1 MTVQVSALGRTR
13 IWAESSF
20 AVDGTGTLANFL
32 DLPIVENSGTF
43 VPLTEH
49 LEPQLQQ
56 QYLHSFTNS
65 KMVLAKKSSTL
76 AFQTYLAGTGSPN
89 PGNAAFANP
98 TTNWALGRLLGV
110 VMGAVQ
116 QGTPQAGAT
125 TVQAGST
132 TTSVNVTA
140 GHGNT
145 LGSPGGAYAVRIQS
159 TGLYEAREIL
169 SCTANAVVPK
179 VAHSSAPVSGEPIIW
194 ATTFGLTNNTAGF
207 LSTLQFLVEGQEA
220 DDEFLGLGMQ
230 GTLAIDVT
238 QGQIA
243 KLSANLTGAS
253 WARKSVAT
261 LGPATITNFSPI
273 AHMTS
278 ELILG
283 TGTITS
289 TQTRNLVSHSSSTW
303 TPGFANLPVTSPEG
317 PADSGIIGWKRA
329 RGRAITGQV
338 QVYDDAATN
347 WITADTNRTDLS
359 LFQQIGM
366 TTSGIVLLSAPTVQ
380 LSVVPPRTPAN
391 DLYGFLVSWAGRNDE
406 AISSPSTD
414 VQRSAFRIHIF

>member
-1 MTVQVSALGRTR
+1 
-13 IWAESSF
+13 
-20 AVDGTGTLANFL
+20 
-32 DLPIVENSGTF
+32 
-43 VPLTEH
+43 LT
-49 LEPQLQQ
+49 
-56 QYLHSFTNS
+56 
-65 KMVLAKKSSTL
+65 
-76 AFQTYLAGTGSPN
+76 TYLAGTGAPQD
-89 PGNAAFANP
+89 GNDTFANP

-110 VMGAVQ
+110 LMGAVQ
-116 QGTPQAGAT
+116 QGTPQVAAT
-125 TVQAGST
+125 AVTAGST

-145 LGSPGGAYAVRIQS
+145 LGAPGGAYAVRIQS

-169 SCTANAVVPK
+169 SVTANAVVPK
-179 VAHSSAPVSGEPIIW
+179 VAHSAAPVLGEPVIW
-194 ATTFGLTNNTAGF
+194 ATTFGLTNNLSGF
-207 LSTLQFLVEGQEA
+207 LSTLQFLVEGAESG
-220 DDEFLGLGMQ
+220 DEFVGLGMQ
-230 GTLAIDVT
+230 GTMSIDIT

-243 KLSANLTGAS
+243 KLSTQLTGAS
-253 WARKSVAT
+253 WVRSNVT
-261 LGPATITNFSPI
+261 SLGAATITNFSPI

-289 TQTRNLVSHSSSTW
+289 SQTRNVVSHSSSTW
-303 TPGFANLPVTSPEG
+303 TPGMANLPVTSPEG
-317 PADSGIIGWKRA
+317 PADSGMIGWKRA

-338 QVYDDAATN
+338 QVYDDTATN

-359 LFQQIGM
+359 LFQQVGM
-366 TTSGIVLLSAPTVQ
+366 TTAGIVLLSAPTIQ

-391 DLYGFLVSWAGRNDE
+391 DLYGFQVSWAGRNDE

>member
-13 IWAESSF
+13 IAAEAAF
-20 AVDGTGTLANFL
+20 AVDESGTPANFL
-32 DLPIVENSGTF
+32 DLPIVESSGTF

-56 QYLHSFTNS
+56 QFLHSFTNS

-76 AFQTYLAGTGSPN
+76 ALQTYLAGTAAPN
-89 PGNAAFANP
+89 PGNATFANP

-110 VMGAVQ
+110 LMGAVQ
-116 QGTPQAGAT
+116 QGTPQAAVT

-145 LGSPGGAYAVRIQS
+145 LGSPGNAYAVVLPN
-159 TGLYEAREIL
+159 GLIEAREIL
-169 SCTANAVVPK
+169 SVTANAVVPK
-179 VAHSSAPVSGEPIIW
+179 VAHSTAPQAGAAVYW
-194 ATTFGLTNNTAGF
+194 ATTFGLTNNTAGL
-207 LSTLQFLVEGQEA
+207 LSTLQFLIEGQEA
-220 DDEFLGLGMQ
+220 GDEYVGLGMQ
-230 GTLAIDVT
+230 GTLAIDIA

-253 WARKSVAT
+253 WARTSSLT
-261 LGPATITNFSPI
+261 LAASTITNFSPI

-278 ELILG
+278 ELIVG
-283 TGTITS
+283 TGTITAS
-289 TQTRNLVSHSSSTW
+289 QTRNLVSHSSSTW
-303 TPGFANLPVTSPEG
+303 TPGFANLPVMSPEG
-317 PADSGIIGWKRA
+317 PANSGIIGFKRA

>member
-13 IWAESSF
+13 IAAEAAF
-20 AVDGTGTLANFL
+20 AVDESGTPANFL

-43 VPLTEH
+43 VPLTDH
-49 LEPQLQQ
+49 LEPELQQ
-56 QYLHSFTNS
+56 QYLHSYTNS

-76 AFQTYLAGTGSPN
+76 ALTTYLAGTGAPQD
-89 PGNAAFANP
+89 GNNAWS
-98 TTNWALGRLLGV
+98 TTWALGRMLAAL
-110 VMGAVQ
+110 MGAAY
-116 QGTPQAGAT
+116 QGTPQAAAT
-125 TVQAGST
+125 AVTAGST

-145 LGSPGGAYAVRIQS
+145 LGAPGGAYAVVLPN
-159 TGLYEAREIL
+159 GLIEAREIL
-169 SCTANAVVPK
+169 SVTANAVVPK
-179 VAHSSAPVSGEPIIW
+179 VAHSTAPQTGAAVYW
-194 ATTFGLTNNTAGF
+194 ATTFGLTNNLAGF
-207 LSTLQFLVEGQEA
+207 LSTLQFLIEGAESG
-220 DDEFLGLGMQ
+220 DEYVGLGMQ
-230 GTLAIDVT
+230 GTMSIDIT

-243 KLSANLTGAS
+243 KLSTQLTGAS
-253 WARKSVAT
+253 WARTST
-261 LGPATITNFSPI
+261 LSLAAATITDFSPI

-283 TGTITS
+283 TGTITAS
-289 TQTRNLVSHSSSTW
+289 QTRNVVSHSSSTW
-303 TPGFANLPVTSPEG
+303 TPGLANLPVTSPEG
-317 PADSGIIGWKRA
+317 PASSGIIGWKRA

-338 QVYDDAATN
+338 QVYDDTATN

-359 LFQQIGM
+359 LFQQVGM
-366 TTSGIVLLSAPTVQ
+366 TTSGIVLLSAPTIQ

-414 VQRSAFRIHIF
+414 VQRSAFRVHIF

>member
-13 IWAESSF
+13 IAAEAAF
-20 AVDGTGTLANFL
+20 AVDESGTPANFL

-49 LEPQLQQ
+49 LEPMLQQ

-76 AFQTYLAGTGSPN
+76 ALQTYLAGTGAPQD
-89 PGNAAFANP
+89 GNNAWS
-98 TTNWALGRLLGV
+98 TTWALGRLLSV
-110 VMGAVQ
+110 LMGAVQ
-116 QGTPQAGAT
+116 QGTPQAAAT

-132 TTSVNVTA
+132 TSSVNVTA

-179 VAHSSAPVSGEPIIW
+179 VAHSSAPVAGEPIIW
-194 ATTFGLTNNTAGF
+194 ATTFGLTNNQAGL
-207 LSTLQFLVEGQEA
+207 LSTLQFIIEGAESG
-220 DDEFLGLGMQ
+220 DEYVGLGMQ
-230 GTLAIDVT
+230 GTLAIDIT

-253 WARKSVAT
+253 WVRSAASLA
-261 LGPATITNFSPI
+261 ASTITDFSPI

-317 PADSGIIGWKRA
+317 PASSGIIGWKRA

-338 QVYDDAATN
+338 QVYDDTATN

-359 LFQQIGM
+359 LFQQVGM

-406 AISSPSTD
+406 AIASPSTD

>member
-13 IWAESSF
+13 ICAEAAF
-20 AVDGTGTLANFL
+20 AVDETGTIANFL

-43 VPLTEH
+43 VPLTDH
-49 LEPQLQQ
+49 LEPELQQ
-56 QYLHSFTNS
+56 QYLHSYTNS

-76 AFQTYLAGTGSPN
+76 ALTTYLAGTTTPN

-110 VMGAVQ
+110 LMGAVQ

-125 TVQAGST
+125 AVVAGST

-179 VAHSSAPVSGEPIIW
+179 VAHSAAPVAGEPIVW
-194 ATTFGLTNNTAGF
+194 ATTFGLTNNLAGF
-207 LSTLQFLVEGQEA
+207 LSTLQFLVEGAEA
-220 DDEFLGLGMQ
+220 GDEYVGLGMQ
-230 GTLAIDVT
+230 GTMSIDIT

-243 KLSANLTGAS
+243 KLSTQLTGAS
-253 WARKSVAT
+253 WARTSPFT
-261 LGPATITNFSPI
+261 LAAATITNFSPI

-289 TQTRNLVSHSSSTW
+289 SQTRNVVSHSSSTW
-303 TPGFANLPVTSPEG
+303 TPGLANLPVTSPEG
-317 PADSGIIGWKRA
+317 PANSGIIGWKRA

-338 QVYDDAATN
+338 QVYDDTATN

-359 LFQQIGM
+359 LFQQVGM
-366 TTSGIVLLSAPTVQ
+366 TTAGIVLLSAPTIQ

-391 DLYGFLVSWAGRNDE
+391 DLYGFNVSWAGRNDE
-406 AISSPSTD
+406 AISNPSTD

>member
-13 IWAESSF
+13 ICAEAAF
-20 AVDGTGTLANFL
+20 AVDETGTLANFL

-43 VPLTEH
+43 VPLTDH
-49 LEPQLQQ
+49 LEPELQQ
-56 QYLHSFTNS
+56 QYLHSYTNS
-65 KMVLAKKSSTL
+65 KMVLGKKSSTL
-76 AFQTYLAGTGSPN
+76 ALTTYLAGTGAPQD
-89 PGNAAFANP
+89 GNDTFANP

-110 VMGAVQ
+110 LMGAVQ
-116 QGTPQAGAT
+116 QGTPQAAAT
-125 TVQAGST
+125 AVVAGST

-145 LGSPGGAYAVRIQS
+145 LGSPGYAYAVVLPN
-159 TGLYEAREIL
+159 GLIEAREIL

-179 VAHSSAPVSGEPIIW
+179 VAHSTAPQAGAAVYWP
-194 ATTFGLTNNTAGF
+194 TTFGLTNNLSGF
-207 LSTLQFLVEGQEA
+207 LSTLQFLVEGAESG
-220 DDEFLGLGMQ
+220 DEFVGLGMQ
-230 GTLAIDVT
+230 GTMSIDIA

-243 KLSANLTGAS
+243 KLATQLTGAS
-253 WARKSVAT
+253 WARTNVTS
-261 LGPATITNFSPI
+261 LGAATITNFSPI

-289 TQTRNLVSHSSSTW
+289 SQTRNLVSHSSSTW
-303 TPGFANLPVTSPEG
+303 TPGIANLPVTSPEG
-317 PADSGIIGWKRA
+317 PANSGMIGWKRA

-338 QVYDDAATN
+338 QVYDDTATN

-359 LFQQIGM
+359 LFQQVGM
-366 TTSGIVLLSAPTVQ
+366 TTAGIVLLSAPTIQ

-391 DLYGFLVSWAGRNDE
+391 DLYGFNVSWAGRNDE
-406 AISSPSTD
+406 AISNPSTD

>member
-13 IWAESSF
+13 IAAEAAF
-20 AVDGTGTLANFL
+20 AVDETGTLANFL

-43 VPLTEH
+43 VPLTDH
-49 LEPQLQQ
+49 LEPELQQ
-56 QYLHSFTNS
+56 QYLHSYTNS

-76 AFQTYLAGTGSPN
+76 ALTTYLAGTGAPN
-89 PGNAAFANP
+89 DGNDTFANP

-110 VMGAVQ
+110 LMGAVQ
-116 QGTPQAGAT
+116 QGTPQVAAT
-125 TVQAGST
+125 TVQSGST

-145 LGSPGGAYAVRIQS
+145 LGSPGYAYAVVLPN
-159 TGLYEAREIL
+159 GLIEAREIL
-169 SCTANAVVPK
+169 SVTANAVVPK
-179 VAHSSAPVSGEPIIW
+179 VAHSTAPQAGAAVYWP
-194 ATTFGLTNNTAGF
+194 TTFGLTNNLSGF
-207 LSTLQFLVEGQEA
+207 LSTLQFLVEGAESG
-220 DDEFLGLGMQ
+220 DEFVGLGMQ
-230 GTLAIDVT
+230 GTMSIDIA

-243 KLSANLTGAS
+243 KLATQLTGAS
-253 WARKSVAT
+253 WARSNVT
-261 LGPATITNFSPI
+261 SLGAATITNFSPI

-289 TQTRNLVSHSSSTW
+289 SQTRNVVSHSSSTW
-303 TPGFANLPVTSPEG
+303 TPGLANLPVTSPEG
-317 PADSGIIGWKRA
+317 PANSGMIGWKRA

-338 QVYDDAATN
+338 QVYDDTATN

-359 LFQQIGM
+359 LFQQVGM
-366 TTSGIVLLSAPTVQ
+366 TTAGIVLLSAPTIQ

-391 DLYGFLVSWAGRNDE
+391 DLYGFQVSWAGRNDE
-406 AISSPSTD
+406 AISNPSTD

>member
-13 IWAESSF
+13 IAAEAAF
-20 AVDGTGTLANFL
+20 AVDESGTPANFL

-43 VPLTEH
+43 VPLTDH
-49 LEPQLQQ
+49 LEPELQQ
-56 QYLHSFTNS
+56 QYLHSYTNS
-65 KMVLAKKSSTL
+65 KMVLGKKSSTL
-76 AFQTYLAGTGSPN
+76 ALTTYLAGTGAPQD
-89 PGNAAFANP
+89 GNNAWS
-98 TTNWALGRLLGV
+98 TTWALGRLLAAL
-110 VMGAVQ
+110 MGAAY
-116 QGTPQAGAT
+116 QGTPQAAAT
-125 TVQAGST
+125 AVTAGST

-145 LGSPGGAYAVRIQS
+145 LGAPGGAYAVVLPN
-159 TGLYEAREIL
+159 GLIEAREIL
-169 SCTANAVVPK
+169 SVTANAVVPK
-179 VAHSSAPVSGEPIIW
+179 VAHSTAPQAGAAVYW
-194 ATTFGLTNNTAGF
+194 ATTFGLTNNLAGF
-207 LSTLQFLVEGQEA
+207 LSTLQFLVEGAESG
-220 DDEFLGLGMQ
+220 DEYVGLGMQ
-230 GTLAIDVT
+230 GTMSIDIT

-243 KLSANLTGAS
+243 KLSAQLTGAS
-253 WARKSVAT
+253 WARTST
-261 LGPATITNFSPI
+261 LSLAAATITDFSPI

-303 TPGFANLPVTSPEG
+303 TPGMANLPVTSPEG
-317 PADSGIIGWKRA
+317 PASSGIIGWKRA

-338 QVYDDAATN
+338 QVYDDTATN

-359 LFQQIGM
+359 LFQQVGM
-366 TTSGIVLLSAPTVQ
+366 TTAGIVLLSAPTIQ

-406 AISSPSTD
+406 AIAAPSTD

>member
-13 IWAESSF
+13 LAIEAAF
-20 AVDGTGTLANFL
+20 ATSEVATPANFV
-32 DLPIVENSGTF
+32 DLPVVENSGTF

-49 LEPQLQQ
+49 LEPELQQ
-56 QYLHSFTNS
+56 QYLHSYTNS

-76 AFQTYLAGTGSPN
+76 ALTTYLAGTGTPQD
-89 PGNAAFANP
+89 GNDAWP
-98 TTNWALGRLLGV
+98 TSWALDRLLSTLMGV
-110 VMGAVQ
+110 KT

-132 TTSVNVTA
+132 TTSVNVSA

-145 LGSPGGAYAVRIQS
+145 LGAPGSAYAVVLPN
-159 TGLYEAREIL
+159 GLIEAREIL
-169 SCTANAVVPK
+169 SVTANAVVPK
-179 VAHSSAPVSGEPIIW
+179 VAHSTAPQTGAAVYW
-194 ATTFGLTNNTAGF
+194 ATTFGLTNNTAGL
-207 LSTLQFLVEGQEA
+207 LSTLQFLIEGQESG
-220 DDEFLGLGMQ
+220 DEYVGLGMQ
-230 GTLAIDVT
+230 GTLAIDIT

-243 KLSANLTGAS
+243 KLSTQLTGAS
-253 WARKSVAT
+253 WVRSST
-261 LGPATITNFSPI
+261 LTLAASTITSFSPI

-289 TQTRNLVSHSSSTW
+289 SQTRNVVSHSSSTW
-303 TPGFANLPVTSPEG
+303 TPGFTNLPVTSPEG
-317 PADSGIIGWKRA
+317 PGDSGIIGFKRA
-329 RGRAITGQV
+329 RGRAVTGQV

-359 LFQQIGM
+359 LFQQVGM
-366 TTSGIVLLSAPTVQ
+366 TTAGIVLLSAPTIQ

-391 DLYGFLVSWAGRNDE
+391 DLYGFQVSWAGRNDE
-406 AISSPSTD
+406 AISSPAND
-414 VQRSAFRIHIF
+414 NQRSAFRIHIF

>member
-13 IWAESSF
+13 IAAEATF
-20 AVDGTGTLANFL
+20 AVDESGTPANFV

-43 VPLTEH
+43 VPLTDH
-49 LEPQLQQ
+49 LEPELQQ
-56 QYLHSFTNS
+56 QYLHSYTNS

-76 AFQTYLAGTGSPN
+76 ALTTYLAGTGAPQD
-89 PGNAAFANP
+89 GNNAWS
-98 TTNWALGRLLGV
+98 TTWALGRLLAAL
-110 VMGAVQ
+110 MGAAY
-116 QGTPQAGAT
+116 QGTPQAAAT
-125 TVQAGST
+125 AVTAGST

-145 LGSPGGAYAVRIQS
+145 LGAPGGAYAVRIQS

-179 VAHSSAPVSGEPIIW
+179 VAHSAAPVTGEPIIW
-194 ATTFGLTNNTAGF
+194 ATTFGLTNNLAGF
-207 LSTLQFLVEGQEA
+207 LSTLQFIIEGAESG
-220 DDEFLGLGMQ
+220 DEYVGLGMQ
-230 GTLAIDVT
+230 GTMSIDIT

-243 KLSANLTGAS
+243 KLSAQLTGAS
-253 WARKSVAT
+253 WARTSPFSLAA
-261 LGPATITNFSPI
+261 ATITDFSPI

-283 TGTITS
+283 TGTITAS
-289 TQTRNLVSHSSSTW
+289 QTRNVVSHSSSTW
-303 TPGFANLPVTSPEG
+303 TPGLANLPVTSPEG
-317 PADSGIIGWKRA
+317 PASSGIIGWKRA

-338 QVYDDAATN
+338 QVYDDTATN

-359 LFQQIGM
+359 LFQQVGM
-366 TTSGIVLLSAPTVQ
+366 TTAGIVLLSAPTVQ

-406 AISSPSTD
+406 AIASPSTD

>member
-13 IWAESSF
+13 IAVEAAF
-20 AVDGTGTLANFL
+20 AVNETGTLANFV
-32 DLPIVENSGTF
+32 DLPVVENSGTF
-43 VPLTEH
+43 VPLTDH
-49 LEPQLQQ
+49 LEPELQQ
-56 QYLHSFTNS
+56 QYLHSYTNS

-76 AFQTYLAGTGSPN
+76 ALTTYLAGTGAPQD
-89 PGNAAFANP
+89 GNNAWS
-98 TTNWALGRLLGV
+98 TTWALGRLLSAL
-110 VMGAVQ
+110 MGAAY

-125 TVQAGST
+125 AVTAGST
-132 TTSVNVTA
+132 TSAVNVTS
-140 GHGNT
+140 GHANT
-145 LGSPGGAYAVRIQS
+145 LGAPGGAYAVLIN
-159 TGLYEAREIL
+159 GKYEAREIL
-169 SCTANAVVPK
+169 SCNATTLVPK
-179 VAHSSAPVSGEPIIW
+179 VAHSAAPVLGDPVIW

-207 LSTLQFLVEGQEA
+207 LSTLQMLVEGQETG
-220 DDEFLGLGMQ
+220 DEFVGLGMQ
-230 GTLAIDVT
+230 GTMSIDIT

-243 KLSANLTGAS
+243 KLSTQMTGAS
-253 WARKSVAT
+253 WARTSVT
-261 LGPATITNFSPI
+261 SLGAATITDFSPI

-303 TPGFANLPVTSPEG
+303 TPGMANLPVTSPEG
-317 PADSGIIGWKRA
+317 PGDSGIIGWKRA

-338 QVYDDAATN
+338 QVYDDTATN

-359 LFQQIGM
+359 LFQQVGM
-366 TTSGIVLLSAPTVQ
+366 TTSGIVLLSAPTIQ

-406 AISSPSTD
+406 AIAAPSGD

>member
-13 IWAESSF
+13 IWNESSF
-20 AVDGTGTLANFL
+20 AVDGTATLANFL

-49 LEPQLQQ
+49 LEPELQQ
-56 QYLHSFTNS
+56 QYLHAYANS

-76 AFQTYLAGTGSPN
+76 ALTTYLAGTSAPN
-89 PGNAAFANP
+89 PGNVAFANP
-98 TTNWALGRLLGV
+98 TTNWALGRLLAV
-110 VMGAVQ
+110 VMGSVQ
-116 QGTPQAGAT
+116 QGTPQAAVT
-125 TVQAGST
+125 LVTAGST
-132 TTSVNVTA
+132 TSSINVTA

-145 LGSPGGAYAVRIQS
+145 LGSPGGAYAIELVS
-159 TGLYEAREIL
+159 GLIEAREIL

-179 VAHSSAPVSGEPIIW
+179 VAHSEAPAAGKKVYW
-194 ATTFGLTNNTAGF
+194 ASSFGMTNGDLGY
-207 LSTLQFLVEGQEA
+207 LSTLQMLVEGQEA
-220 DDEFLGLGMQ
+220 GDEFVGLGMQ
-230 GTLAIDVT
+230 GTLAVDIA

-243 KLSANLTGAS
+243 KLSAQLTGAS
-253 WARKSVAT
+253 WARTTASTFGAAT
-261 LGPATITNFSPI
+261 VTNFSPI

-283 TGTITS
+283 TGTLTS
-289 TQTRNLVSHSSSTW
+289 TQTRNVVSHSSSTW

-317 PADSGIIGWKRA
+317 PANSGMIGWKRA

-338 QVYDDAATN
+338 QVYDDTATN
-347 WITADTNRTDLS
+347 WITADANRTDLS
-359 LFQQIGM
+359 LFQQVGM

-406 AISSPSTD
+406 AIAAPSGD
-414 VQRSAFRIHIF
+414 NQRSAFRIHIF

>member
-13 IWAESSF
+13 IQVEAAF
-20 AVDGTGTLANFL
+20 AVDDSGNPGNYV
-32 DLPIVENSGTF
+32 DLPVVENSGTF

-49 LEPQLQQ
+49 LEPMLQQ
-56 QYLHSFTNS
+56 QYLHSYANS
-65 KMVLAKKSSTL
+65 KMVLAKKSSTFAL
-76 AFQTYLAGTGSPN
+76 QTYLAGTGAPN
-89 PGNAAFANP
+89 DGNDAWP
-98 TTNWALGRLLGV
+98 TAWALDRLLTTLMGV
-110 VMGAVQ
+110 KT
-116 QGTPQAGAT
+116 QGTPQAGVTA
-125 TVQAGST
+125 VQAGST
-132 TTSVNVTA
+132 TSSVNVTA

-145 LGSPGGAYAVRIQS
+145 MGFAGGAYAVQLPN
-159 TGLYEAREIL
+159 GLFEAREIL
-169 SCTANAVVPK
+169 SVTANAVVPK
-179 VAHSSAPVSGEPIIW
+179 VAHSTAPSAGAAVYW
-194 ATTFGLTNNTAGF
+194 ATTFSLTNNTAGF
-207 LSTLQFLVEGQEA
+207 LDTLQFLIEGQES
-220 DDEFLGLGMQ
+220 DDLYIGLGMQ
-230 GTLAIDVT
+230 GTLAVDIT

-253 WARKSVAT
+253 WIRSSASLDAS
-261 LGPATITNFSPI
+261 TITNFSPI

-278 ELILG
+278 ELIVG

-317 PADSGIIGWKRA
+317 PADSGIIGFKRA

-347 WITADTNRTDLS
+347 WITDDTNRTDLS
-359 LFQQIGM
+359 LFQQVGM

-406 AISSPSTD
+406 AIATPSTD
-414 VQRSAFRIHIF
+414 AERSAFRIHIF

>member
-13 IWAESSF
+13 IAAEASF
-20 AVDGTGTLANFL
+20 AVDESGTPANFV

-49 LEPQLQQ
+49 LEPELQQ
-56 QYLHSFTNS
+56 QYLHSYTNS
-65 KMVLAKKSSTL
+65 KMVLGKKSSTL
-76 AFQTYLAGTGSPN
+76 ALTTYLAGTGAPQD
-89 PGNAAFANP
+89 GNNAWS
-98 TTNWALGRLLGV
+98 TTWALGRLLAAL
-110 VMGAVQ
+110 MGAAY
-116 QGTPQAGAT
+116 QGTPQVAAT

-132 TTSVNVTA
+132 TSSVNVTA

-145 LGSPGGAYAVRIQS
+145 LGAAGGAYAVVLPN
-159 TGLYEAREIL
+159 GLIEAREIL
-169 SCTANAVVPK
+169 SVTANAVVPK
-179 VAHSSAPVSGEPIIW
+179 VAHSTAPQAGAAVYW
-194 ATTFGLTNNTAGF
+194 ATTFGLTNNLAGF
-207 LSTLQFLVEGQEA
+207 LSTLQFLVEGAESG
-220 DDEFLGLGMQ
+220 DEYVGLGMQ
-230 GTLAIDVT
+230 GTMSIDIT

-243 KLSANLTGAS
+243 KLSAQLTGAS
-253 WARKSVAT
+253 WARTST
-261 LGPATITNFSPI
+261 LSLAAATITDFSPI

-303 TPGFANLPVTSPEG
+303 TPGMANLPVTSPEG
-317 PADSGIIGWKRA
+317 PASSGIIGWKRA

-338 QVYDDAATN
+338 QVYDDTATN

-359 LFQQIGM
+359 LFQQVGM
-366 TTSGIVLLSAPTVQ
+366 TTAGIVLLSAPTVQ

>member
-13 IWAESSF
+13 IAAEAAF
-20 AVDGTGTLANFL
+20 AVDESGTPANFL

-43 VPLTEH
+43 VPLTDH
-49 LEPQLQQ
+49 LEPELQQ
-56 QYLHSFTNS
+56 QYLHSYTNS

-76 AFQTYLAGTGSPN
+76 ALTTYLAGTGAPQD
-89 PGNAAFANP
+89 GNNAWS
-98 TTNWALGRLLGV
+98 TTWALGRLLAAL
-110 VMGAVQ
+110 MGAAY
-116 QGTPQAGAT
+116 QGTPQAAAT
-125 TVQAGST
+125 AVTAGST

-145 LGSPGGAYAVRIQS
+145 LGAPGGAYAVRIQS

-179 VAHSSAPVSGEPIIW
+179 VAHSAAPVTGEPIIW
-194 ATTFGLTNNTAGF
+194 ATTFGLTNNLAGF
-207 LSTLQFLVEGQEA
+207 LSTLQFLIEGAESG
-220 DDEFLGLGMQ
+220 DEYVGLGMQ
-230 GTLAIDVT
+230 GTMSIDIT

-243 KLSANLTGAS
+243 KLSTQLTGAS
-253 WARKSVAT
+253 WARTST
-261 LGPATITNFSPI
+261 LSLAAATITDFSPI

-283 TGTITS
+283 TGTITAS
-289 TQTRNLVSHSSSTW
+289 QTRNVVSHSSSTW
-303 TPGFANLPVTSPEG
+303 TPGLANLPVTSPEG
-317 PADSGIIGWKRA
+317 PASSGIIGWKRA

-338 QVYDDAATN
+338 QVYDDTATN

-406 AISSPSTD
+406 AIAAPSTD
-414 VQRSAFRIHIF
+414 VQRSAFRVHIF

>member
-13 IWAESSF
+13 IAAEAAF
-20 AVDGTGTLANFL
+20 AVDESGTPANFL

-43 VPLTEH
+43 VPLTDH
-49 LEPQLQQ
+49 LEPELQQ

-76 AFQTYLAGTGSPN
+76 ALQTYLAGTGAPQD
-89 PGNAAFANP
+89 GNNAWS
-98 TTNWALGRLLGV
+98 TTWALGRLLSV
-110 VMGAVQ
+110 LMGAVQ
-116 QGTPQAGAT
+116 QGTPQAAAT

-132 TTSVNVTA
+132 TSSVNVTA

-179 VAHSSAPVSGEPIIW
+179 VAHSSAPVAGEPIIW
-194 ATTFGLTNNTAGF
+194 ATTFGLTNNQAGL
-207 LSTLQFLVEGQEA
+207 LSTLQFIIEGAESG
-220 DDEFLGLGMQ
+220 DEYVGLGMQ
-230 GTLAIDVT
+230 GTLAIDIT

-253 WARKSVAT
+253 WVRSAASLA
-261 LGPATITNFSPI
+261 ASTITDFSPI

-303 TPGFANLPVTSPEG
+303 TPGLANLPVTSPEG
-317 PADSGIIGWKRA
+317 PASSGIIGWKRA

>member
-13 IWAESSF
+13 IAAEATF
-20 AVDGTGTLANFL
+20 AVDESGTPANFL

-43 VPLTEH
+43 VPLTDH
-49 LEPQLQQ
+49 LEPELQQ
-56 QYLHSFTNS
+56 QYLHSYTNS

-76 AFQTYLAGTGSPN
+76 ALTTYLAGTGAPQD
-89 PGNAAFANP
+89 GNNAWS
-98 TTNWALGRLLGV
+98 TTWALGRLLAAL
-110 VMGAVQ
+110 MGAAY
-116 QGTPQAGAT
+116 QGTPQAAAT
-125 TVQAGST
+125 AVTAGST

-145 LGSPGGAYAVRIQS
+145 LGAPGGAYAVRIQS

-169 SCTANAVVPK
+169 SVTANAVVPK
-179 VAHSSAPVSGEPIIW
+179 VAHSAAPVTGEPIIW
-194 ATTFGLTNNTAGF
+194 ATTFGLTNNLAGF
-207 LSTLQFLVEGQEA
+207 LSTLQFLIEGAESG
-220 DDEFLGLGMQ
+220 DEYVGLGMQ
-230 GTLAIDVT
+230 GTMSIDIT

-243 KLSANLTGAS
+243 KLSTQLTGAS
-253 WARKSVAT
+253 WARTST
-261 LGPATITNFSPI
+261 LSLAAATITDFSPI

-283 TGTITS
+283 TGTITAS
-289 TQTRNLVSHSSSTW
+289 QTRNLVSHSSSTW
-303 TPGFANLPVTSPEG
+303 TPGLANLPVTSPEG
-317 PADSGIIGWKRA
+317 PASSGIIGWKRA

-359 LFQQIGM
+359 LFQQVGM
-366 TTSGIVLLSAPTVQ
+366 TTSGIVLLSAPTIQ

-414 VQRSAFRIHIF
+414 VQRSAFRIHVF

>member
-13 IWAESSF
+13 IAAEAAF
-20 AVDGTGTLANFL
+20 AVDESGTPANFL

-43 VPLTEH
+43 VPLTDH
-49 LEPQLQQ
+49 LEPELQQ
-56 QYLHSFTNS
+56 QYLHSYTNS

-76 AFQTYLAGTGSPN
+76 ALTTYLAGTGAPQD
-89 PGNAAFANP
+89 GNNAWS
-98 TTNWALGRLLGV
+98 TTWALGRLLAAL
-110 VMGAVQ
+110 MGAAY
-116 QGTPQAGAT
+116 QGTPQAAAT
-125 TVQAGST
+125 AVTAGST

-145 LGSPGGAYAVRIQS
+145 LGAPGGAYAVVLPN
-159 TGLYEAREIL
+159 GLIEAREIL
-169 SCTANAVVPK
+169 SVTANAVVPK
-179 VAHSSAPVSGEPIIW
+179 VAHSTAPQTGAAVYW
-194 ATTFGLTNNTAGF
+194 ATTFGLTNNLAGF
-207 LSTLQFLVEGQEA
+207 LSTLQFLIEGAESG
-220 DDEFLGLGMQ
+220 DEYVGLGMQ
-230 GTLAIDVT
+230 GTMSIDIT

-243 KLSANLTGAS
+243 KLSTQLTGAS
-253 WARKSVAT
+253 WARTST
-261 LGPATITNFSPI
+261 LSLAAATITDFSPI

-283 TGTITS
+283 TGTITAS
-289 TQTRNLVSHSSSTW
+289 QTRNLVSHSSSTW
-303 TPGFANLPVTSPEG
+303 TPGLANLPVMSPEG

-338 QVYDDAATN
+338 QVYDDTATN

-359 LFQQIGM
+359 LFQQVGM
-366 TTSGIVLLSAPTVQ
+366 TTAGIVLLSAPTIQ

-406 AISSPSTD
+406 AIAAPSTD

>member
-13 IWAESSF
+13 IAAEAAF
-20 AVDGTGTLANFL
+20 AVDESGTPANFL

-43 VPLTEH
+43 VPLTDH
-49 LEPQLQQ
+49 LEPELQQ
-56 QYLHSFTNS
+56 QYLHSYTNS

-76 AFQTYLAGTGSPN
+76 ALTTYLAGTGAPQD
-89 PGNAAFANP
+89 GNNAWS
-98 TTNWALGRLLGV
+98 TTWALGRLLAAL
-110 VMGAVQ
+110 MGAAY
-116 QGTPQAGAT
+116 QGTPQAAAT
-125 TVQAGST
+125 AVTAGST

-145 LGSPGGAYAVRIQS
+145 LGAPGGAYAVVLPN
-159 TGLYEAREIL
+159 GLIEAREIL
-169 SCTANAVVPK
+169 SVTANAVVPK
-179 VAHSSAPVSGEPIIW
+179 VAHSTAPQTGAAVYW
-194 ATTFGLTNNTAGF
+194 ATTFGLTNNLAGF
-207 LSTLQFLVEGQEA
+207 LSTLQFLIEGAESG
-220 DDEFLGLGMQ
+220 DEYVGLGMQ
-230 GTLAIDVT
+230 GTMSIDIT

-243 KLSANLTGAS
+243 KLSTQLTGAS
-253 WARKSVAT
+253 WARTST
-261 LGPATITNFSPI
+261 LSLAAATITDFSPI

-283 TGTITS
+283 TGTITAS
-289 TQTRNLVSHSSSTW
+289 QTRNLVSHSSSTW
-303 TPGFANLPVTSPEG
+303 TPGLANLPVTSPEG
-317 PADSGIIGWKRA
+317 PASSGIIGWKRA

-338 QVYDDAATN
+338 QVYDDTATN

-359 LFQQIGM
+359 LFQQVGM
-366 TTSGIVLLSAPTVQ
+366 TTAGIVLLSAPTIQ

-406 AISSPSTD
+406 AIAAPSTD

>member
-13 IWAESSF
+13 IAVEAAF
-20 AVDGTGTLANFL
+20 ATDETATPANFV
-32 DLPIVENSGTF
+32 DLPVVENSGTF
-43 VPLTEH
+43 VPLTDH
-49 LEPQLQQ
+49 LEPELQQ
-56 QYLHSFTNS
+56 QFLHSYTNS

-76 AFQTYLAGTGSPN
+76 ALTTYLAGTGTPQD
-89 PGNAAFANP
+89 GNDAWP
-98 TTNWALGRLLGV
+98 TSWALDRLLTTLMGV
-110 VMGAVQ
+110 KT
-116 QGTPQAGAT
+116 QGTPQAAAT

-132 TTSVNVTA
+132 TSSVNVTA

-145 LGSPGGAYAVRIQS
+145 LGSPGAAYAVVLPN
-159 TGLYEAREIL
+159 GLIEAREIL

-179 VAHSSAPVSGEPIIW
+179 VAHSTAPSAGAAVYW
-194 ATTFGLTNNTAGF
+194 ATSFSLTNNTAGF
-207 LSTLQFLVEGQEA
+207 LSTLQMIVEGQESG
-220 DDEFLGLGMQ
+220 DEYAGLGMQ
-230 GTLAIDVT
+230 GTLAVDIT

-243 KLSANLTGAS
+243 KLSTQLTGAS
-253 WARKSVAT
+253 WVRTSSFSLSAS
-261 LGPATITNFSPI
+261 TISSFSPI

-303 TPGFANLPVTSPEG
+303 TPGMANLPVTSPEG
-317 PADSGIIGWKRA
+317 PANSGMIGWKRA

-338 QVYDDAATN
+338 QVYDDTATN

-366 TTSGIVLLSAPTVQ
+366 TTGGIVLLSAPTVQ

-406 AISSPSTD
+406 AISSPSND
-414 VQRSAFRIHIF
+414 AQRSAFRIHVF

>member
-13 IWAESSF
+13 IAAEASF
-20 AVDGTGTLANFL
+20 AVDESGTPANFL

-43 VPLTEH
+43 VPLTDH
-49 LEPQLQQ
+49 LEPELQQ
-56 QYLHSFTNS
+56 QYLHSYTNS
-65 KMVLAKKSSTL
+65 KMVLGKKSSTL
-76 AFQTYLAGTGSPN
+76 ALTTYLAGTGAPQD
-89 PGNAAFANP
+89 GNNAWS
-98 TTNWALGRLLGV
+98 TTWALGRLLAAL
-110 VMGAVQ
+110 MGAAY
-116 QGTPQAGAT
+116 QGTPQAAAT
-125 TVQAGST
+125 AVTAGST

-145 LGSPGGAYAVRIQS
+145 LGAPGGAYAVVLPN
-159 TGLYEAREIL
+159 GLIEAREIL
-169 SCTANAVVPK
+169 SVTANAVVPK
-179 VAHSSAPVSGEPIIW
+179 VAHSTAPQAGAAVYW
-194 ATTFGLTNNTAGF
+194 ATTFGLTNNLAGF
-207 LSTLQFLVEGQEA
+207 LSTLQFLVEGAESG
-220 DDEFLGLGMQ
+220 DEYVGLGMQ
-230 GTLAIDVT
+230 GTMSIDIT

-243 KLSANLTGAS
+243 KLSAQLTGAS
-253 WARKSVAT
+253 WARTST
-261 LGPATITNFSPI
+261 LSLAAATITDFSPI

-303 TPGFANLPVTSPEG
+303 TPGMANLPVTSPEG
-317 PADSGIIGWKRA
+317 PASSGIIGWKRA

-338 QVYDDAATN
+338 QVYDDTATN

-359 LFQQIGM
+359 LFQQVGM
-366 TTSGIVLLSAPTVQ
+366 TTAGIVLLSAPTVQ

>member
-13 IWAESSF
+13 IAIEAAF
-20 AVDGTGTLANFL
+20 ATDETATPANFV
-32 DLPIVENSGTF
+32 DLPVVENSGTF

-49 LEPQLQQ
+49 LEPELQQ
-56 QYLHSFTNS
+56 QFLHSYTNS

-76 AFQTYLAGTGSPN
+76 ALTTYLAGTGTPQD
-89 PGNAAFANP
+89 GNDAWP
-98 TTNWALGRLLGV
+98 TSWALDRLLTTLMGV
-110 VMGAVQ
+110 KT
-116 QGTPQAGAT
+116 QGTPQASAT

-132 TTSVNVTA
+132 TSSVNVTA

-145 LGSPGGAYAVRIQS
+145 LGSPGAAYAVVLPN
-159 TGLYEAREIL
+159 GLIEAREIL

-179 VAHSSAPVSGEPIIW
+179 VAHSTAPSAGAAVYW
-194 ATTFGLTNNTAGF
+194 ATSFSLTNNIAGF
-207 LSTLQFLVEGQEA
+207 LSTLQMIVEGQEA
-220 DDEFLGLGMQ
+220 GDEYAGLGMQ
-230 GTLAIDVT
+230 GTLAIDIT

-243 KLSANLTGAS
+243 KLSTQLTGAS
-253 WARKSVAT
+253 WVRTSSFS
-261 LGPATITNFSPI
+261 LGASTISSFSPI

-283 TGTITS
+283 TGTLTS

-303 TPGFANLPVTSPEG
+303 TPGMANLPVTSPEG
-317 PADSGIIGWKRA
+317 PAASGIIGWKRA

-338 QVYDDAATN
+338 QVYDDTAAN

-359 LFQQIGM
+359 LFQQVGM
-366 TTSGIVLLSAPTVQ
+366 TTSGIVLLSAPTIQ

-406 AISSPSTD
+406 AISSPSND
-414 VQRSAFRIHIF
+414 AQRSAFRIHVF

>member
-13 IWAESSF
+13 IAAEAAF
-20 AVDGTGTLANFL
+20 AVDETATIANFI

-43 VPLTEH
+43 VPLTDH
-49 LEPQLQQ
+49 LEPELQQ
-56 QYLHSFTNS
+56 QYLHSYTNS

-76 AFQTYLAGTGSPN
+76 ALTTYLAGTGAPN
-89 PGNAAFANP
+89 DGNDTFANP

-110 VMGAVQ
+110 LMGATY
-116 QGTPQAGAT
+116 QGTPQAAAT
-125 TVQAGST
+125 AVTAGST
-132 TTSVNVTA
+132 TTSVAVTA

-145 LGSPGGAYAVRIQS
+145 LGSPGGAYAVVLPN
-159 TGLYEAREIL
+159 GLIEAREIL
-169 SCTANAVVPK
+169 SVTANAVVPK
-179 VAHSSAPVSGEPIIW
+179 VAHSTAPQTGAAVYW
-194 ATTFGLTNNTAGF
+194 ATTFGLTNNLAGF
-207 LSTLQFLVEGQEA
+207 LSTLQFLIEGAEA
-220 DDEFLGLGMQ
+220 GDEYVGLGMQ
-230 GTLAIDVT
+230 GTMSIDIT

-243 KLSANLTGAS
+243 KLSTQFTGAS
-253 WARKSVAT
+253 WARTSTFT
-261 LGPATITNFSPI
+261 LAAATITNFSPI

-289 TQTRNLVSHSSSTW
+289 SQTRNLVSHSSSTW
-303 TPGFANLPVTSPEG
+303 TPGMANLPVTSPEG
-317 PADSGIIGWKRA
+317 PANSGMIGWKRA

-338 QVYDDAATN
+338 QVYDDTATN

-359 LFQQIGM
+359 LFQQVGM
-366 TTSGIVLLSAPTVQ
+366 TTAGIVLLSAPTIQ

-391 DLYGFLVSWAGRNDE
+391 DLYGFQVSWAGRNDE